1 MAIRNWAPVAA
12 LVVALSL
19 GACTTSV
26 SGQATRASGQ
36 SPSGT
41 TVTTAPTPKPIPA
54 RDLLLQDGNTTPLGR
69 AVAVAVGDSYFTSVR
84 PPECAAALLFKGS
97 PLLPPGSSD
106 HAESAYS
113 VGSTALY
120 AESVDVYSNAVNAHD
135 VVWKGFSAVSDCHGD
150 AIGVAPAGVFQPMRL
165 SYFAT
170 PSDGV
175 LVWTM
180 TRADWTCDY
189 GLAVVPRVVL
199 MLSACDSKP
208 GFPMADWA
216 AKRRAQ
222 LTAGGA

>member
-1 MAIRNWAPVAA
+1 VAA
-12 LVVALSL
+12 FVVALTL
-19 GACTTSV
+19 GACSNSV
-26 SGQATRASGQ
+26 SGQATRAGGQ

-41 TVTTAPTPKPIPA
+41 SASPTPTPKAVAA

-69 AVAVAVGDSYFTSVR
+69 AVATAVGDSYFTSVR

-97 PLLPPGSSD
+97 PLLPAGSSD

-113 VGSTALY
+113 VGSQALY
-120 AESVDVYSNAVNAHD
+120 AESADVYGDPVNTHD
-135 VVWKGFSAVSDCHGD
+135 VVWKGFSAVSDCRGD
-150 AIGVAPAGVFQPMRL
+150 AVGVAPLGAFPPMRL

-180 TRADWTCDY
+180 SRADWTCDY

-199 MLSACDSKP
+199 MLSACDSKS

-222 LTAGGA
+222 LNSGTA

>member
-1 MAIRNWAPVAA
+1 MATRNWAPVAA
-12 LVVALSL
+12 LVVALTL

-26 SGQATRASGQ
+26 SGQATRAGGP

-41 TVTTAPTPKPIPA
+41 SVKAPPTPKPIAA

-69 AVAVAVGDSYFTSVR
+69 AVAVPLGDNYFTSVR
-84 PPECAAALLFKGS
+84 PPECAAAMLFKGS
-97 PLLPPGSSD
+97 PLLPAGSSD
-106 HAESAYS
+106 HAESGYS
-113 VGSTALY
+113 VGSQALY
-120 AESVDVYSNAVNAHD
+120 AESADVYSNALNAHD
-135 VVWKGFSAVSDCHGD
+135 VVWKGFSAVSDCRGD
-150 AIGVAPAGVFQPMRL
+150 AIGVAPLGDFQPMRL

-170 PSDGV
+170 PADGV

-180 TRADWTCDY
+180 TRSDWTCDY

-208 GFPMADWA
+208 VFPMADWA

-222 LTAGGA
+222 LTAGTA